1 MLVWNKWSAIKLFFY
16 KISPL
21 FLVVDLIKYPR
32 ICYFN
37 SDLLYIKQTE
47 KQSYILFVTEKKR
60 SWLDLNFAKRKQSLF
75 SRGKIMSL
83 IQVALPSISN
93 DIVSGLVNL

>member
-37 SDLLYIKQTE
+37 SDLLYFKQTE
-47 KQSYILFVTEKKR
+47 KQSYILFVTEKKEVCFD
-60 SWLDLNFAKRKQSLF
+60 LDFPKRKQSLF
-75 SRGKIMSL
+75 SMGQIMSL
-83 IQVALPSISN
+83 IQVALP
-93 DIVSGLVNL
+93 